1 MPVPTSVIELGAES
15 TDSSAKLANSI
26 TFKSYLTVRVTLMV
40 PPLVLSLKGKGVYKG
55 WNSHPPSGG
64 LHTEPVQSSAQNMYI
79 TPYIHGPNNYEYT
92 KVVHV
97 IYECIM
103 NPL

>member
-1 MPVPTSVIELGAES
+1 MIELGAES

-26 TFKSYLTVRVTLMV
+26 NFKSYLTVRVTSMV
-40 PPLVLSLKGKGVYKG
+40 PSLVPSLKEKGVYKG

-64 LHTEPVQSSAQNMYI
+64 LHTEPVQSSDQNMYI
-79 TPYIHGPNNYEYT
+79 IPYNYGPNNYEYT

-97 IYECIM
+97 VHECIM